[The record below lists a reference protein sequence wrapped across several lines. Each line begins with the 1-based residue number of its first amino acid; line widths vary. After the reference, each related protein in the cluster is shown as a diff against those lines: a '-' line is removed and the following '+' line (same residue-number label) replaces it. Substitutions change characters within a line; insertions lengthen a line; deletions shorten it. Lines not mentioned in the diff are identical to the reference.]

1 MSKVVFALLSPT
13 PGMHQYTA
21 HLAERAEAEL
31 GHETLVVTTRN
42 APLDRYGS
50 SAVLRMTAA
59 TRSTGFGREGLDAQG
74 YHHTLRALVRSGENG
89 VVHFTGVHVWNVL
102 LVRSLRRRGIRVIHT
117 LHDLA
122 PHSDARRRPLIRLWT
137 HLLIDSG
144 TTLLTHGECF
154 RQTLLRRGVAPG
166 RVFCAPLTHGFWGA
180 GAGEA
185 ARRLEEQA
193 LSLGPRDPLAL
204 FFGRIEGY
212 KGVDVLL
219 DAWALLAAR
228 KGRRPLPDSARLVV
242 AGSIAP
248 GVALPPL
255 PERVELRNHRVGD
268 DEGLDLFARA
278 NLLVLPYRDATQTAL
293 VAAAARFG
301 VPSLVTRAGA
311 LPEYVADA
319 SRGWIVPP
327 GDPRALGDALA
338 EALSDGHRLAA
349 MGGVARVWYR
359 SARREEADTLRR
371 LYLGE
376 GGNERGGDY
385 RGA

>member
-1 MSKVVFALLSPT
+1 MLPA
-13 PGMHQYTA
+13 
-21 HLAERAEAEL
+21 
-31 GHETLVVTTRN
+31 N
-42 APLDRYGS
+42 AAPAGGCARPRS
-50 SAVLRMTAA
+50 SA
-59 TRSTGFGREGLDAQG
+59 
-74 YHHTLRALVRSGENG
+74 
-89 VVHFTGVHVWNVL
+89 
-102 LVRSLRRRGIRVIHT
+102 
-117 LHDLA
+117 
-122 PHSDARRRPLIRLWT
+122 
-137 HLLIDSG
+137 
-144 TTLLTHGECF
+144 
-154 RQTLLRRGVAPG
+154 
-166 RVFCAPLTHGFWGA
+166 APLTHGFWGA

-193 LSLGPRDPLAL
+193 LSLGPRDPLAV

-359 SARREEADTLRR
+359 SARRVEADTLRR